1 MWEVCVSMVMMKLRK
16 VFWFSVMGLFLIA
29 IFPIETLAATR
40 GAVVVP
46 KLRSDHLAVTVNFS
60 GLDNIESI
68 AYCLTYISN
77 GRRQGA
83 CGSIT
88 PAGQTNVS
96 RELLLGTCSRN
107 VCTFFPNVKNL
118 RLAVRSKLKVG
129 SPKYVTRSFR
139 FRI

>member
-1 MWEVCVSMVMMKLRK
+1 MVMMKLRK
-16 VFWFSVMGLFLIA
+16 IVGFLIMGLFLMA
-29 IFPIETLAATR
+29 AFPIEALAATR

-46 KLRSDHLAVTVNFS
+46 KLRDDRLAVTVSFS
-60 GLDNIESI
+60 SLDNIDSV
-68 AYCLTYISN
+68 AYCLTYTSN

-83 CGSIT
+83 CGSISPT
-88 PAGQTNVS
+88 GQPTVT
-96 RELLLGTCSRN
+96 RELLLGTCSKN

-129 SPKYVTRSFR
+129 SPRYATRSFR